1 MFDPENVDDLIVLVD
16 LVDDAIS
23 AAPSRAHSG
32 EFTPEWMSD
41 PVGVLAERSD
51 QELHDRSSNAIGE
64 SRELSFR
71 RRRDSQGPRFVG
83 HSPR

>member
-1 MFDPENVDDLIVLVD
+1 MFNPENVDELLVIIDLI
-16 LVDDAIS
+16 DDAIG
-23 AAPSRAHSG
+23 AAPRRPEPS
-32 EFTPEWMSD
+32 EFTLEGTSD
-41 PVGVLAERSD
+41 PVGVLAEGSD
-51 QELHDRSSNAIGE
+51 QELDDCSGHAIRE

>member
-1 MFDPENVDDLIVLVD
+1 MLDPENVDELLVIVDLID
-16 LVDDAIS
+16 HAIG
-23 AAPSRAHSG
+23 AAPRRPESS
-32 EFTPEWMSD
+32 EFTLEGMSD
-41 PVGVLAERSD
+41 PLGVLAERSD
-51 QELHDRSSNAIGE
+51 QELDDCSGHAIRE

>member
-1 MFDPENVDDLIVLVD
+1 MFDPENVDELLVIIY
-16 LVDDAIS
+16 LVDDAIG
-23 AAPSRAHSG
+23 AAPRRPEAD
-32 EFTPEWMSD
+32 EFTLEWMSD
-41 PVGVLAERSD
+41 PAGVLAERSD
-51 QELHDRSSNAIGE
+51 QELDDCSGHTIRE

>member
-1 MFDPENVDDLIVLVD
+1 MFDPENVDELLVIIY
-16 LVDDAIS
+16 LVDDAIG
-23 AAPSRAHSG
+23 AAPRRPEAN
-32 EFTPEWMSD
+32 EFTLEGMSD

-51 QELHDRSSNAIGE
+51 QELDDCSGHAIRE

-83 HSPR
+83 QSPR